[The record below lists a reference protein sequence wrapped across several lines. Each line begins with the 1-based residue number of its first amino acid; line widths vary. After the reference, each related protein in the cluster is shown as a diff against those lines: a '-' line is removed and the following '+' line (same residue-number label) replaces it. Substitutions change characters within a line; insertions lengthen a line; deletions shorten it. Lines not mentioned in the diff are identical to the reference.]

1 MPLEGTTTDQR
12 AEARQIAYKAPQ
24 NGLQDIYLNRLAARN
39 GRKWEYI
46 KTDSKKVGV
55 TIAVGTVSGGLIG
68 AGACGIVGAGVGV
81 GVGCCVGG
89 PPGMLIGGIAGG
101 AIGAAGGGVVGA
113 LIGGTISTAIVCR
126 YYEQWKQSE
135 EGCEL
140 ANDMMA
146 FLADEPECRELLC
159 KLTNDLPTQP
169 VRTPQGQI
177 YDRAAIEQWI
187 NENGTDPHD
196 PRIKLKKEDLIKAQD
211 VIYQMNTELSKLL
224 AMDIPNLNGRNG
236 FNRRFIKGMK
246 ALQKDLQEK
255 TNNDFIADAQAL
267 QNRLVL
273 EEISQDDFIIELNR
287 LNQRFYPN

>member
-81 GVGCCVGG
+81 GVGCCVGEIIRRNVDRRYSRRG
-89 PPGMLIGGIAGG
+89 YS
-101 AIGAAGGGVVGA
+101 AAGGGVVGA

-159 KLTNDLPTQP
+159 KFTNDLPATKP

-196 PRIKLKKEDLIKAQD
+196 PRI
-211 VIYQMNTELSKLL
+211 N
-224 AMDIPNLNGRNG
+224 
-236 FNRRFIKGMK
+236 
-246 ALQKDLQEK
+246 
-255 TNNDFIADAQAL
+255 
-267 QNRLVL
+267 
-273 EEISQDDFIIELNR
+273 
-287 LNQRFYPN
+287 